1 VASGGIAHHRQD
13 TSKFCYPRNIRPHI
27 AVTRVSNNHH
37 HAAQWLLCLHW
48 VPVAAALKHA
58 MPHVGLVVT
67 DGAILM
73 MAGGRCGLV
82 EPGRQRIVVAT
93 KGMCPD

>member
-1 VASGGIAHHRQD
+1 
-13 TSKFCYPRNIRPHI
+13 
-27 AVTRVSNNHH
+27 
-37 HAAQWLLCLHW
+37 
-48 VPVAAALKHA
+48 
-58 MPHVGLVVT
+58 VT